1 MKGDKIMVILN
12 DGNGP
17 FTIEAPTNGSAVEWS
32 EDRKWVT
39 VTALSKSQKA
49 VQTMKFKVDAVT
61 SVCEYPAKP
70 V

>member
-1 MKGDKIMVILN
+1 MKGDKITVILN

-17 FTIEAPTNGSAVEWS
+17 FEVVAPTNGSAVEWS

-39 VTALSKSQKA
+39 ITALSKSQKA
-49 VQTMKFKVDAVT
+49 VQTMKFKAENVT
-61 SVCEYPAKP
+61 AIIEYPTKP